1 MPHRPALRA
10 DRTMPRQI
18 RAARFFWKMPRY
30 TTSHVKCAI
39 APPQSLNQPQA
50 PNLNQLQG
58 LVPNGYLM
66 VQWSDQTMPPRRGRV
81 NCEIGQVDREVPLPG
96 GLPDHR
102 CEVAMDGGV
111 VGQLRV
117 ERSDENSALARHHRL
132 ALVPHERGDG
142 GADPADPRRP
152 NEHHFDGPRTVAE
165 VGLPFRLE
173 ALLLPAVGIAHGRD
187 VDESQRWLLRAFH
200 IARQE
205 DEPGAGAHDGLA
217 RSVELLQGRH
227 ELPIIEELEQRRALP
242 AGHDETS
249 DLVEL
254 PGQPHLD
261 RLDAEPIES
270 FAVEVEVALQ
280 GEHADAH
287 GLTRCAP
294 YQPRV
299 WSRSDSLSLEVSIPC
314 MASPKSSETLAR
326 MSAS

>member
-50 PNLNQLQG
+50 PNLNQLQA
-58 LVPNGYLM
+58 LVPHGHLM
-66 VQWSDQTMPPRRGRV
+66 VRWADQTMPPRGGPV
-81 NCEIGQVDREVPLPG
+81 NREIGQLEREVPLPG

-102 CEVAMDGGV
+102 REVAMDGGV

-117 ERSDENSALARHHRL
+117 EGSDEDSALACHHRL

-142 GADPADPRRP
+142 GAGPADARRP
-152 NEHHFDGPRTVAE
+152 NEDHLDGPRTLAE
-165 VGLPFRLE
+165 IGLPFRLE
-173 ALLLPAVGIAHGRD
+173 AFLLPAVGIAHRRD
-187 VDESQRWLLRAFH
+187 IDEPQRRLPRALH
-200 IARQE
+200 VARQE
-205 DEPGAGAHDGLA
+205 DEPGAGAHDGPA
-217 RSVELLQGRH
+217 CGVELLQGRH
-227 ELPIIEELEQRRALP
+227 ELPFIEELEQRRALP

-261 RLDAEPIES
+261 RLDAEPVES
-270 FAVEVEVALQ
+270 LAVEVEVALQ

-287 GLTRCAP
+287 GLARCRPLPTNPGSGADRTP
-294 YQPRV
+294 
-299 WSRSDSLSLEVSIPC
+299 
-314 MASPKSSETLAR
+314 
-326 MSAS
+326 

>member
-50 PNLNQLQG
+50 PSLNRPQAPSLNRPQAPSSNSPRA
-58 LVPNGYLM
+58 LVPNGHLM
-66 VQWSDQTMPPRRGRV
+66 VRWSDQTMPPRRGRV
-81 NCEIGQVDREVPLPG
+81 NREIGQVDREVPLPG

-173 ALLLPAVGIAHGRD
+173 ALLLPAVGVAHGRD
-187 VDESQRWLLRAFH
+187 VDESQRRLLRAFH

-227 ELPIIEELEQRRALP
+227 ELPFIEELEQRRALP

-254 PGQPHLD
+254 
-261 RLDAEPIES
+261 
-270 FAVEVEVALQ
+270 
-280 GEHADAH
+280 
-287 GLTRCAP
+287 
-294 YQPRV
+294 
-299 WSRSDSLSLEVSIPC
+299 
-314 MASPKSSETLAR
+314 
-326 MSAS
+326 